1 MSTPRAILIAGPT
14 ASGKSALAL
23 DLART
28 RGGVIVNADSMQLYR
43 ELAIITARPTPQ
55 DIVVA
60 PHRLYGHVPA
70 QQAHSVGL
78 WLDEAASVIRQAHAN
93 GLMPI
98 LVGGTGLYFKALTEG
113 LSPVPAIPPQIR
125 THWRDVATK
134 ARPGELHSLLA
145 GRDAQMA
152 ARLAAADQQ
161 RIVRALEVLDATG
174 RSLAWWQ
181 EQPGV
186 PVLDPAAC
194 ERIVVSLERDA
205 LDQRAEMRFARMIEA
220 GAIDEAERFDALG
233 LDPALPA
240 ARAIGLRP
248 LIAHVRG
255 TLSRADACSAGVAE
269 TRAYIK
275 RQLTWLRRFMSDWQA
290 FAPKNG

>member
-1 MSTPRAILIAGPT
+1 MNTPRAILIAGPT

-28 RGGVIVNADSMQLYR
+28 RGGVIVNADSMQIYR

-55 DIVVA
+55 DTDLA

-70 QQAHSVGL
+70 RQAHSVGL
-78 WLDEAASVIRQAHAN
+78 WLDEVAVVIRQAHTD
-93 GLMPI
+93 GLVPI
-98 LVGGTGLYFKALTEG
+98 LVGGTGLYYKALTEG
-113 LSPVPAIPPQIR
+113 LSPVPGIPAEIR
-125 THWRDVATK
+125 TRWRDVATQIG
-134 ARPGELHSLLA
+134 PGELHALLA
-145 GRDAQMA
+145 ARDAQMA
-152 ARLAAADQQ
+152 ARLAAADTQ
-161 RIVRALEVLDATG
+161 RIVRALEVLEATG
-174 RSLAWWQ
+174 RSLTWWQ

-194 ERIVVSLERDA
+194 ERIVVTLERDA
-205 LDQRAEMRFARMIEA
+205 LNRRAERRFAQMIA
-220 GAIDEAERFDALG
+220 SGAIEEAERFDALG

-255 TLSRADACSAGVAE
+255 TLSREDACSAGLAE

-275 RQLTWLRRFMSDWQA
+275 RQLTWMRRFMSDWQV
-290 FAPKNG
+290 FTPRGQ